1 MGLAGALQKTNM
13 SSKFK
18 VGDLVSFDFSHALG
32 IVLAVKEAEDF
43 TEFENDIYDVWV
55 CWSDGELF
63 WCLDFTLQ
71 HVSPTL
77 N

>member
-13 SSKFK
+13 PSKFQ
-18 VGDLVSFDFSHALG
+18 VGDLVAFDFSHALG

>member
-1 MGLAGALQKTNM
+1 MPSRFQ
-13 SSKFK
+13 

-32 IVLAVKEAEDF
+32 IVLAIKEAEDF

-55 CWSDGELF
+55 CWSDGEIF

-71 HVSPTL
+71 HVSPSL